1 MFHDLERT
9 LNGEIK
15 TLAYPKAAVFC
26 FCVALAAYN
35 VLSAIK
41 AALPAKHG
49 HAKIENEV
57 SEYYLADEISGTYRA
72 MMIAI
77 PEPTWTPFESIGAPE
92 LGHTLLDLAG
102 RVKLARFRRHPRGPK
117 KPVPKRTRYT
127 THSHVSTARLL
138 AKCREGNT
146 P

>member
-26 FCVALAAYN
+26 VALAAYN

-41 AALPAKHG
+41 AALRAKHG
-49 HAKIENEV
+49 HEKIENDV
-57 SEYYLADEISGTYRA
+57 SEYYLADEISGTYRG
-72 MMIAI
+72 MMVAI
-77 PEPTWTPFESIGAPE
+77 PEPKWRPFESIGAPE
-92 LGHTLLDLAG
+92 LGHTPLDLAG
-102 RVKLARFRRHPRGPK
+102 RVKLARCRRHPRGPK
-117 KPVPKRTRYT
+117 QPVPKRTRHT
-127 THSHVSTARLL
+127 THTHVSTARLL
-138 AKCREGNT
+138 AKCRERNT

>member
-41 AALPAKHG
+41 AALRAKHG
-49 HAKIENEV
+49 HEKIENEV
-57 SEYYLADEISGTYRA
+57 SEYYVADEISGTYRG

-77 PEPTWTPFESIGAPE
+77 PEPKWKRFESIASDE

-117 KPVPKRTRYT
+117 KPAPKRTRYP
-127 THSHVSTARLL
+127 THTHVFTARLL
-138 AKCREGNT
+138 AKYREGNT

>member
-35 VLSAIK
+35 VLSTVK
-41 AALPAKHG
+41 AALRAKHG
-49 HAKIENEV
+49 HDKIEDEV
-57 SEYYLADEISGTYRA
+57 SEYYIADEVSGTYRG

-77 PEPTWTPFESIGAPE
+77 PEPEWKPFESITREA
-92 LGHTLLDLAG
+92 LARLLLDLAG
-102 RVKLARFRRHPRGPK
+102 RVRFAQFRRHARGPK

-127 THSHVSTARLL
+127 THTHVSTARLL
-138 AKCREGNT
+138 AKYRERTT